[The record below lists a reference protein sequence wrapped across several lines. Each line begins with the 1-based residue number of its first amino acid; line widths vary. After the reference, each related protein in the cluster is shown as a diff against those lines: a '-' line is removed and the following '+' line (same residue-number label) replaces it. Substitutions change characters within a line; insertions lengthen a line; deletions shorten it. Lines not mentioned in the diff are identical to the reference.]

1 MVKKYR
7 EHGESGLYDG
17 RGKGKPT
24 EILSTEEQLKLK
36 VKELQSKNKF
46 LEMENEAL
54 KKKKQIERQLMNQK
68 YDT

>member
-1 MVKKYR
+1 M
-7 EHGESGLYDG
+7 EELI
-17 RGKGKPT
+17 KP
-24 EILSTEEQLKLK
+24 IALALK